1 MTKPLIGAQNRP
13 QAKLFLLAVFCIFLW
28 GTAIPC
34 VKLSYPLFGI
44 VSGAPFDQI
53 FFAGIRFTGAGLLTL
68 LIAFLTKS
76 GARTIQKR
84 HILPVLGL
92 GLVQTTAQYICFYI
106 GLSNTTGARGAIFN
120 SVSTFFTVL
129 LAAVFFRSE
138 KVTIRKLLGCLIG
151 FAGIIVVNLGG
162 GLTSR
167 FTWNGDLL
175 IMCSSLFFA
184 LGSVISKKLS
194 QSENPFLL
202 TGSQLFFG
210 GLVLLALGYLGGGR
224 LHAGSL
230 PGIAL
235 LLYLIALSAT
245 AFTIWTY
252 LLRDHEAA
260 SVSVYFFLLPVF
272 GVLLSGLFLGEQIL
286 SLRNLAALLFVCAGI
301 YVVNSRPQNRIPKSA
316 A

>member
-1 MTKPLIGAQNRP
+1 MSAPSVGAQKRP
-13 QAKLFLLAVFCIFLW
+13 QAKLFFLAVFCIFLW

-44 VSGAPFDQI
+44 VSSAPFDQI

-76 GARTIQKR
+76 GARSFQKK

-138 KVTIRKLLGCLIG
+138 KVTVRKLIGCLIG

-162 GLTSR
+162 LSSK

-175 IMCSSLFFA
+175 IMASSLFFA
-184 LGSVISKKLS
+184 LGSVISKMLS
-194 QSENPFLL
+194 QNENPFLL
-202 TGSQLFFG
+202 TGTQLLFG
-210 GLVLLALGYLGGGR
+210 GFALLAIGYLGGGR
-224 LHAGSL
+224 LHAVSL

-252 LLRDHEAA
+252 LMRDHEAA
-260 SVSVYFFLLPVF
+260 SVSIYFFLLPVF

-301 YVVNSRPQNRIPKSA
+301 YVVNSRPRVKITTPA

>member
-1 MTKPLIGAQNRP
+1 MSALSGGENRKPQIS
-13 QAKLFLLAVFCIFLW
+13 LFILAVFCIFLW

-44 VSGAPFDQI
+44 LSSAPFDQI
-53 FFAGIRFTGAGLLTL
+53 FFAGIRFTGAGVVTL
-68 LIAFLTKS
+68 LISLFVKTE
-76 GARTIQKR
+76 ARAIQKH

-129 LAAVFFRSE
+129 LAAVFFRAE
-138 KVTIRKLLGCLIG
+138 KVTLRKLLGCVVG
-151 FAGIIVVNLGG
+151 FLGIIVVNLGG
-162 GLTSR
+162 GLSSR
-167 FTWNGDLL
+167 FTLNGDLL
-175 IMCSSLFFA
+175 IMASSLFFA

-194 QSENPFLL
+194 QNENPFLL

-210 GLVLLALGYLGGGR
+210 GLVLLAIGFLGGGR
-224 LHAGSL
+224 LRAVS
-230 PGIAL
+230 PAGIAL

-245 AFTIWTY
+245 AFTIWTF
-252 LLRDHEAA
+252 LMRDYEAA
-260 SVSVYFFLLPVF
+260 SVSIYFFLLPVF
-272 GVLLSGLFLGEQIL
+272 GVLLSGLFLGEQVL
-286 SLRNLAALLFVCAGI
+286 TLRNLAALLFVCAGI
-301 YVVNSRPQNRIPKSA
+301 YVVNSRPRKTVLPPA